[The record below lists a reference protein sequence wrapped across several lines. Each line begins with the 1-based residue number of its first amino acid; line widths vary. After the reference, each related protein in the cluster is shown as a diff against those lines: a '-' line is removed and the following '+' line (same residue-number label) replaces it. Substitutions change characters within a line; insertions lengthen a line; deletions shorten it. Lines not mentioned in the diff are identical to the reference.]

1 MCGSTTI
8 DGYAFCLGLK
18 SLNCFDEAH
27 PNLQNL
33 VGSVALSMI
42 PANQVRKE
50 ATVTAAMFGMTD
62 DGYARMPAAPDR
74 QIKDIMQDPG
84 TASLVDVDL
93 EPKSHPEDSDS
104 DTSVSG
110 ISMSS
115 VAPYTAPPSSQTSME
130 SNLVA
135 TIASIRLFRA
145 FCEDED
151 LAPLLPVAFQKVG
164 YNRIE
169 RILSRL
175 LQRLSKELK
184 DEVATPTDHNAH
196 NFFRHEMPTLR
207 QRLIERFG
215 KGKEVYQQLAQQ
227 KVEPIPLKR
236 FLSDNDKED
245 VPWARDSKSEEVEVN
260 SSEDDDDAGIPG
272 YDAMRNF
279 LVGGQPFRNFKT
291 RLESVVHPPPDG
303 PTAGNFTDAI
313 LEGSSTETKEGMQTS
328 LPRASTIPD
337 QENLDIDIADQSD
350 NPPNPRALEAIQE
363 IASDPT
369 DNVAAETVQIPTV
382 RTTDERC
389 PQAPDIQY
397 DIFFTRPITPTL
409 LDLCKRL
416 TEQIAGCPLS
426 WWPLAEPEKELKT
439 GYTRVYS
446 KRFRGTRF
454 HDDIPST
461 FADKLFPRL
470 ATSRAAAPKPEWWT
484 FKREA
489 VVLNDTTLMRLLYM
503 YPTSVRGKDQGP
515 GGMLLAN

>member
-446 KRFRGTRF
+446 KRFVRSFTYSQLNPANTDLESVVRVFMMIFHPPSRTNYF
-454 HDDIPST
+454 HDLRP
-461 FADKLFPRL
+461 
-470 ATSRAAAPKPEWWT
+470 
-484 FKREA
+484 
-489 VVLNDTTLMRLLYM
+489 VVLPHRSRNGGHSSERLSSLMTRL
-503 YPTSVRGKDQGP
+503 
-515 GGMLLAN
+515 